1 MQEFGI
7 IVEGNIINFLDFNP
21 PLELLYGLS
30 KRTGFDWNTI
40 RSMTAHGYVPLL
52 IDTLDNGNGE
62 IFNEYIS
69 QFTVLIQKAHRLQRR
84 VLQIPWLN
92 ITRVPTLKGC
102 PDCVNKDAAPYLRL
116 YWQLLWMSSC
126 PKHGIFLE
134 PVQMYVKRGRGLGFI
149 WPKERH
155 LKPAPDSLLAMDHIT
170 LQAVTEGTAKV
181 PFGKIHA
188 GLWLRILRTVIEEL
202 SSPSTCLSLKEKKFI
217 RSFWN
222 KINLPFR
229 YNLGRWGAFEGYS
242 EDLQHT
248 LMHVASVVFEAIF
261 SRQKGFPPAIIDRLA
276 AAPINEK
283 DLVSYNPTAIRGMYT
298 LKKERPVY
306 NIQKQLDA
314 LLEAMRTDPEEV
326 KYFRCIVTPLGA
338 SDDDIRKIDDY
349 LESLG
354 IPVKHVI

>member
-1 MQEFGI
+1 
-7 IVEGNIINFLDFNP
+7 L
-21 PLELLYGLS
+21 LELLYGLS

-155 LKPAPDSLLAMDHIT
+155 LKPA
-170 LQAVTEGTAKV
+170 
-181 PFGKIHA
+181 
-188 GLWLRILRTVIEEL
+188 
-202 SSPSTCLSLKEKKFI
+202 
-217 RSFWN
+217 
-222 KINLPFR
+222 
-229 YNLGRWGAFEGYS
+229 
-242 EDLQHT
+242 
-248 LMHVASVVFEAIF
+248 
-261 SRQKGFPPAIIDRLA
+261 
-276 AAPINEK
+276 
-283 DLVSYNPTAIRGMYT
+283 
-298 LKKERPVY
+298 
-306 NIQKQLDA
+306 
-314 LLEAMRTDPEEV
+314 
-326 KYFRCIVTPLGA
+326 
-338 SDDDIRKIDDY
+338 
-349 LESLG
+349 
-354 IPVKHVI
+354 